1 MAPKKLLFLFLA
13 CQEQF
18 RFHLRSPWPLLVL
31 NGKKMRGGRAT
42 SKKRWEFICR
52 FWKIVRLSSR
62 KLLGNDKIIA
72 SWPPRT
78 KMGEGVDKLSNF
90 SPSIMEGGEEIL
102 RHIVLNR
109 KPRYGKNLSCAIQ
122 PFASLPINIEI
133 LDLPAYAHTSPA
145 RFY

>member
-18 RFHLRSPWPLLVL
+18 RFHFCSPWPLLAL

-78 KMGEGVDKLSNF
+78 KMGRVGDKLSNF
-90 SPSIMEGGEEIL
+90 SPLIMEGGEKIL
-102 RHIVLNR
+102 RHRALPQTTIWE
-109 KPRYGKNLSCAIQ
+109 KPLKRHP
-122 PFASLPINIEI
+122 PFSSLPINIEI